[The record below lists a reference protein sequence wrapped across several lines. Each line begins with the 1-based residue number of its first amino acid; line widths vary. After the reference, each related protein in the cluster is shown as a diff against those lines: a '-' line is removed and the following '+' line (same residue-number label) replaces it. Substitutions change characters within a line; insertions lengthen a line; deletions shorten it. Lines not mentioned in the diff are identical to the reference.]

1 MSLEHFW
8 IEIKTNFWKNLAS
21 TQKSLPKFTKSLCG
35 FNQFKPG
42 GLNWVGFYP
51 ANPGSLAITET
62 STPDLDPT
70 TKAVHYIWELKDNY
84 VPYNTKWSIFSKANT
99 FNPVTKKCRLCLKEV
114 YYILYKPETASI
126 KTQDLKYL
134 DGASTGNSEA

>member
-1 MSLEHFW
+1 MLHITKFCQLDMSLEHFW

-21 TQKSLPKFTKSLCG
+21 TQKSLPKFTKP
-35 FNQFKPG
+35 N
-42 GLNWVGFYP
+42 P

-70 TKAVHYIWELKDNY
+70 TKAVHYIWELKDNN

-114 YYILYKPETASI
+114 YYILYKPETAYEI
-126 KTQDLKYL
+126 KLCSYL
-134 DGASTGNSEA
+134 RGKAKNFLENILL